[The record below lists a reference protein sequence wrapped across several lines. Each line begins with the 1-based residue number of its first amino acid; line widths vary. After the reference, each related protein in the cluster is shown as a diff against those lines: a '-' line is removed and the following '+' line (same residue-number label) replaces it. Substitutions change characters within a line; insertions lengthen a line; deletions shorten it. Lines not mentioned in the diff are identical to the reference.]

1 MKTQELLLDNFRVLL
16 AIMLISTLAM
26 SCGKSFLDKKP
37 DAALVIPQSLDD
49 FQALLDNYRYFVQ
62 NVSPSLNQTAADDL
76 LISDAGLKALQAHE
90 RDSYIWSKDLQMFSV
105 DWDYP
110 YRQAFY
116 SNIVLDGLDKID
128 VSDQNRKMHDG
139 VKGMALFLRAQAF
152 FALSQT
158 FCQPFIPFGANES
171 PGVPLPNTSDV
182 TKHFDRGTVAQVYD
196 QIISDLKQ
204 AVELLPEKTAYL
216 SRPSKIAANAFL
228 SRVYVSMGLYD
239 QAWTAANDALNK
251 YSTLIDYNSLN
262 MSATRAFPLALSFG
276 NAEMIYYSSLV
287 LNTFSSSAQTGV
299 APGLYSQYE
308 TSDLRKTAFFI
319 NKGIGILNYRGSYSG
334 DAYLFCGLATDELYL
349 IRAESAAR
357 KGNVAAAMEDLN
369 TLLVKRYKAGTYI
382 ARTASNPQEALAVIL
397 AERRKELIGR
407 GIRWS
412 DLRRLNREAQF
423 SVTLKKTVEGKEIF
437 LPPNDL
443 RYVFPIPLS
452 ELAYHDIPQN
462 PR

>member
-1 MKTQELLLDNFRVLL
+1 MKKQKLLSDRISIPITI
-16 AIMLISTLAM
+16 ALIISFTM

-37 DAALVIPQSLDD
+37 DSALVIPQSLDD

-110 YRQAFY
+110 YRQVFY
-116 SNIVLDGLDKID
+116 CNIVLDGIETID
-128 VSDQNRKMHDG
+128 VSDQNRKMYNA

-158 FCQPFIPFGANES
+158 FCEPFIPSGNNES
-171 PGVPLPNTSDV
+171 LGVPLPNTSDV
-182 TKHFDRGTVAQVYD
+182 TKRFDRGTVAEVYD
-196 QIISDLKQ
+196 QIVSDLTQ
-204 AVELLPEKTAYL
+204 AVELLPEKTVYL
-216 SRPSKIAANAFL
+216 SRPSKIAANALL
-228 SRVYVSMGLYD
+228 SRAYLSMGLYEE
-239 QAWTAANDALNK
+239 AGAAANDALNK
-251 YSTLIDYNSLN
+251 YSTLIDYNALN
-262 MSATRAFPLALSFG
+262 MSSTRAFPLALSAG
-276 NAEMIYYSSLV
+276 NAEMIYYSSLI

-299 APGLYSQYE
+299 APELYSQYE
-308 TSDLRKTAFFI
+308 VSDLRKSAFFI

-349 IRAESAAR
+349 IRAESFAR
-357 KGNVAAAMEDLN
+357 KGNIAAAMQDLN
-369 TLLVKRYKAGTYI
+369 TLLVKRYKTGTYV
-382 ARTASNPQEALAVIL
+382 ARTAPSAQEALAIIL
-397 AERRKELIGR
+397 TERRKELIGR

-412 DLRRLNREAQF
+412 DLRRLNREPQF
-423 SVTLKKTVEGKEIF
+423 SVTLKKTVDGKEIS